1 MPSSLINQFSL
12 LQSKHTLTAK
22 INSKANKEKKKIPN
36 LTRISQTK
44 AFLS

>member
-22 INSKANKEKKKIPN
+22 INSKANKEKKKIIIN
-36 LTRISQTK
+36 NGGIIH
-44 AFLS
+44 